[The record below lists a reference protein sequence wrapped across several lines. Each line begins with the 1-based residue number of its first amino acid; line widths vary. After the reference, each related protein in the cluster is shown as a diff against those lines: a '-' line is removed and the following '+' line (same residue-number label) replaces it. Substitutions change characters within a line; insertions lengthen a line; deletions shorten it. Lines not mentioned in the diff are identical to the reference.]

1 MPRVREKDY
10 RQNYQGCLPAGPA
23 GLHVRTLQG
32 GTDMVTISIMNRTEI
47 SGEIEIA
54 PGEVRLWNVFDG
66 KIIIDW
72 LDRDSDEIQDN
83 QEPYLAEIRDA
94 VLEEEDHNPR

>member
-1 MPRVREKDY
+1 
-10 RQNYQGCLPAGPA
+10 
-23 GLHVRTLQG
+23 
-32 GTDMVTISIMNRTEI
+32 MVTISIMNRTEI

-54 PGEVRLWNVFDG
+54 PGDVRLWNVFDG

-72 LDRDSDEIQDN
+72 KDDDEEYLKDN
-83 QEPYLAEIRDA
+83 QEPYLAKIRDA